1 LTITP
6 LKRSFHR
13 YPFRLWVLLYHRL
26 KVWINPLTTP
36 KCDDESKKFVITHPF
51 HPLSGKE
58 FEFVSCL
65 NQSGEYRV
73 HFYVEKDRL
82 ISIPA
87 HWTNLLQEDPFVKI
101 SAGRSYF
108 RVEDLVRLNQLIK
121 DLKGKKDEISQ
132 MD

>member
-6 LKRSFHR
+6 LKRSFHK
-13 YPFRLWVLLYHRL
+13 YPLRLWVLLYQRL
-26 KVWINPLTTP
+26 KVWINHLTTP

-87 HWTNLLQEDPFVKI
+87 HWTNLLPEDPFIKI
-101 SAGRSYF
+101 SAGCSYF

-121 DLKGKKDEISQ
+121 DLKGGTDEIPQ
-132 MD
+132 RD